1 MDGKNKTSDQFPDFQ
16 ILEYVSYKEDLDQ
29 FSFDKSVQIETI
41 NETSNQQKFKKK
53 NYTGVNEQNQ
63 QESIL

>member
-41 NETSNQQKFKKK
+41 NETSNQ
-53 NYTGVNEQNQ
+53 
-63 QESIL
+63 